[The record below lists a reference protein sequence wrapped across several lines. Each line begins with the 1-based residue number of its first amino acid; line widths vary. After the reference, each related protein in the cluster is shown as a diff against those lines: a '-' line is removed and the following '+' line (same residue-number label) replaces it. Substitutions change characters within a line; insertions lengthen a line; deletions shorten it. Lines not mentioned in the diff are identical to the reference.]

1 MIPMPPLPARR
12 SLFRQSLLVRLSTMF
27 ALGGLLVATILLIG
41 NRVLDDAKLRLE
53 DTVVRQVQPLAAT
66 HRLQALSNELRAL
79 ELELPS
85 AHDVFALSQYAER
98 MRSGIEAMTA
108 ELAPFLTT
116 LAATRPDDARRL
128 EKHWLNYRE
137 DVEEI
142 ISLAATMNLAAVKS
156 ITSTRTRTRTAHAAI
171 SSILRELV
179 STTEHAAT
187 EAYVQAREEQQQQQR
202 FFVTLSLGGFLFLAA
217 VLVVFARSLSRRLR
231 ALRDAASRLAAGE
244 DREPIAISGDDE
256 ISDLGRAFNTMQD
269 MVVSRERSL
278 RTAQEELEDRV
289 TQRTRALATANARLW
304 MLSQAVEQ
312 NPIGVLIANADRRVE
327 YANAAYVRVTGRPAD
342 TLLASALPEPADREQ
357 SRAVD
362 AEFRAALQTGGDWDG
377 ERRSRR
383 PDGSEYWEH
392 LRLVTMRNEHGAP
405 AHMLLMREDISER
418 RSQEEKVAYQAY
430 YDNLTALPNRT
441 LALDRLQQATGR
453 ASRDGTMCAVMFIDL
468 DNFKQIND
476 TLGHVAGDELLCQAA
491 ARLRSVIRAEDT
503 VARLGGDEFLIILG
517 IAKASDADA
526 AASKIIQTFTP
537 PFQIEGREFI
547 ASPSIGVSLY
557 PNDGSEP
564 AVLLRNADLA
574 MYEAKDA
581 GRNTF
586 RFFNQQ
592 IHDDS
597 VARMEMERELRGA
610 LERGELQVYFQ
621 PLVAARDGRLVGA
634 EALLRWTHPVLGRV
648 PPDRFIPIAEQ
659 SGLIVSIGNWVLDQ
673 ACSHAAQWREACG
686 GEFVMAV
693 NVSPRQFAN
702 AGLVDTIK
710 ACVERYAI
718 PRKQLE
724 IEVTEG
730 LLIRNPGEVREAMLA
745 LEAAGV
751 TVALDDFG
759 TGYSSLSYLRAFP
772 FHTIKIDRSFIRDLS
787 EDAED
792 CALVVAAIRMA
803 RALGLRV
810 VAEGVETEV
819 QSRFLARQESDVLQG
834 YLFGPP
840 VPAEDFAVDWVQNPT
855 RGAFSS

>member
-1 MIPMPPLPARR
+1 MNPMRSPLLGRG
-12 SLFRQSLLVRLSTMF
+12 LFRQSLLVRLSTMF
-27 ALGGLLVATILLIG
+27 ALGGVLVATILLIG

-53 DTVVRQVQPLAAT
+53 DTVIRQVQPLAAT

-85 AHDVFALSQYAER
+85 VHDVFALPQYAER
-98 MRSGIEAMTA
+98 MRSGVEGMTQ
-108 ELAPFLTT
+108 ELTPFLAA

-128 EKHWLNYRE
+128 EKHWLHYRE

-142 ISLAATMNLAAVKS
+142 IRLAAAMDIAAVES
-156 ITSTRTRTRTAHAAI
+156 VTSTRTRSAHAAI
-171 SSILRELV
+171 STTLRELV

-187 EAYVQAREEQQQQQR
+187 DAYRQARDEQQQQQR
-202 FFVTLSLGGFLFLAA
+202 FFLTLSLGGFLFLAA

-289 TQRTRALATANARLW
+289 TQRTRALAMANARLW

-342 TLLASALPEPADREQ
+342 TLLASSLPKPADTDQ

-362 AEFRAALQTGGDWDG
+362 AEFRAALLAGGDWDG

-405 AHMLLMREDISER
+405 AHVLLMREDISER

-430 YDNLTALPNRT
+430 YDSLTALPNRT

-453 ASRDGTMCAVMFIDL
+453 ASRDGTMCAVMFVDL

-491 ARLRSVIRAEDT
+491 TRLRSVIRAEDT

-517 IAKASDADA
+517 ITQASAADA
-526 AASKIIQTFTP
+526 AASKVIQAFTP

-557 PNDGSEP
+557 PNDGDEP

-610 LERGELQVYFQ
+610 LERGELEVHFQ

-634 EALLRWTHPVLGRV
+634 EALLRWTHPELGRV

-693 NVSPRQFAN
+693 NVSPRQFAH
-702 AGLVDTIK
+702 AGLVDTIR

-718 PRKQLE
+718 PRNQLE

-840 VPAEDFAVDWVQNPT
+840 IPAQDFAADWVQNPA
-855 RGAFSS
+855 RRAFSS